1 MRSAVAEKVGAFLTP
16 THAVIMEILNT
27 LAVAL
32 GFATLAGLNLY
43 LTVFVT
49 GLAIRMDWVQLSSQY
64 EQLSVLGGDAI
75 LIASGIFFALEF
87 FSDKIP
93 WVDSLWDSVHTL
105 IRPVGGG
112 LLAIQTLG
120 TTDPAFDVIIGLLA
134 GSTTL
139 VTHGF
144 KAGTRL
150 AVNASPEPFSNVAV
164 STAEDVAVVAGL
176 GLMAWN
182 PLVAALV
189 FLTFLGFALWAT
201 PRLFRRSKAF
211 LWMLG
216 HKLGSFFRGGRAADT
231 EAVRLYARLSSEE
244 DLALADALGGTGLV
258 DIDWSAKVVAG
269 KTKGFRNINSH
280 TFGKIVAVSDRPGV
294 IHFVGR
300 RFFKSFHVPV
310 PLTEMAI
317 TQEPR
322 FLSEDVVLY
331 SRDGARKLVFKLP
344 AGSQA
349 LAERIVESLS
359 QMGAVRGR
367 ADEARAADRKR
378 RREPAIE
385 VEAEIVQA

>member
-1 MRSAVAEKVGAFLTP
+1 MD
-16 THAVIMEILNT
+16 ILNT

-49 GLAIRMDWVQLSSQY
+49 GLAIRMDWLQLSSQY
-64 EQLSVLGGDAI
+64 EQLSVLGSDAV
-75 LIASGIFFALEF
+75 LIAAGIFFALEF

-93 WVDSLWDSVHTL
+93 WVDSFWDAVHTL

-182 PLVAALV
+182 PLVAAIV
-189 FLTFLGFALWAT
+189 FLTFIGFAIWAT

-211 LWMLG
+211 LWAVW
-216 HKLGSFFRGGRAADT
+216 HKLGSFFRGGVAADS
-231 EAVRLYARLSSEE
+231 ESVRLYARLSSED
-244 DLALADALGGTGLV
+244 DLALADALGGSGLV

-269 KTKGFRNINSH
+269 KTKGFRSLASH

-300 RFFKSFHVPV
+300 RFFKSFHVPI
-310 PLTEMAI
+310 PLAELAI
-317 TQEPR
+317 THEPR

-331 SRDGARKLVFKLP
+331 SRDGSRKLVLKLP
-344 AGSQA
+344 SGRRA
-349 LAERIVESLS
+349 LAERIVESLF
-359 QMGAVRGR
+359 QMGAAQGS
-367 ADEARAADRKR
+367 AEAAAAANGTRNPRRK
-378 RREPAIE
+378 PAIE
-385 VEAEIVQA
+385 VEAEVVQA

>member
-1 MRSAVAEKVGAFLTP
+1 
-16 THAVIMEILNT
+16 MEILNT

-43 LTVFVT
+43 LTVFIT
-49 GLAIRMDWVQLSSQY
+49 GLAIRMDWLQLASQY
-64 EQLSVLGGDAI
+64 DQLSVLGADAV
-75 LIASGIFFALEF
+75 LMASGIFFALEF

-120 TTDPAFDVIIGLLA
+120 TTDPAFEVIVGLLA

-150 AVNASPEPFSNVAV
+150 AVNASPEPFSNIVV
-164 STAEDVAVVAGL
+164 STVEDVAVIGGL

-182 PLVAALV
+182 PAVAAVV
-189 FLTFLGFALWAT
+189 FLAFLGFALYAT

-211 LWMLG
+211 LWMLW
-216 HKLGSFFRGGRAADT
+216 HKAGSFFRGGRGRDFDSPQW
-231 EAVRLYARLSSEE
+231 YARLSSEE
-244 DLALADALGGTGLV
+244 DLALADALGGGLV
-258 DIDWSAKVVAG
+258 DVQWSAPVVAG
-269 KTKGFRNINSH
+269 KSKGFRLIGGH
-280 TFGKIVAVSDRPGV
+280 TFGKLVAVSGSEGV
-294 IHFVGR
+294 VHFVGR

-310 PLTEMAI
+310 PLAEMAI
-317 TQEPR
+317 THEPR

-331 SRDGARKLVFKLP
+331 SRDGGRKLVLKLA
-344 AGSQA
+344 AGHRA
-349 LAERIVESLS
+349 LAERLVESLLTLGDGARS
-359 QMGAVRGR
+359 QAAPAHRAGAVR
-367 ADEARAADRKR
+367 
-378 RREPAIE
+378 AIE
-385 VEAEIVQA
+385 VEAEVLSA

>member
-1 MRSAVAEKVGAFLTP
+1 MD
-16 THAVIMEILNT
+16 ILNQ

-43 LTVFVT
+43 LTVFIT

-64 EQLSVLGGDAI
+64 DQLGILGSDAV
-75 LIASGIFFALEF
+75 LIAAGIFFALEF

-93 WVDSLWDSVHTL
+93 WVDSLWDGIHTL

-120 TTDPAFDVIIGLLA
+120 TTEPAFDVVIGLLA

-139 VTHGF
+139 LTHGF

-150 AVNASPEPFSNVAV
+150 AVNTSPEPFSNIVV
-164 STAEDVAVVAGL
+164 STAEDVAVVGGL
-176 GLMAWN
+176 ALMAWN
-182 PLVAALV
+182 PLVAAVV
-189 FLTFLGFALWAT
+189 FLAFLGFVLYAT

-211 LWMLG
+211 LWLATN
-216 HKLGSFFRGGRAADT
+216 KLGSFFRGGRADDE
-231 EAVRLYARLSSEE
+231 EALRLYARLSSDD
-244 DLALADALGGTGLV
+244 DLALADALGGGLV
-258 DIDWSAKVVAG
+258 ESDWSAKVLAA
-269 KTKGFRNINSH
+269 KTKGFRGINSY
-280 TFGKIVAVSDRPGV
+280 TFGKIVAVSGSPGV

-300 RFFKSFHVPV
+300 RFFKSFHCPV
-310 PLTEMAI
+310 PLADMAI

-331 SRDGARKLVFKLP
+331 SRDGARKLILKLP
-344 AGSQA
+344 AGRRV
-349 LAERIVESLS
+349 LAERIVESLL
-359 QMGAVRGR
+359 QLGAAKGR
-367 ADEARAADRKR
+367 VEDAAESGKK

-385 VEAEIVQA
+385 IEAEVVKA

>member
-1 MRSAVAEKVGAFLTP
+1 
-16 THAVIMEILNT
+16 MEILNT

-43 LTVFVT
+43 LTVFIT
-49 GLAIRMDWVQLSSQY
+49 GLAIRMDWLQLASQY
-64 EQLSVLGGDAI
+64 EQLSVLGGDAV
-75 LIASGIFFALEF
+75 LVASGIFFALEF

-120 TTDPAFDVIIGLLA
+120 TTDPAFEVIVGLLA

-150 AVNASPEPFSNVAV
+150 AVNASPEPFSNIAV

-189 FLTFLGFALWAT
+189 FLTFLGFALYAT

-211 LWMLG
+211 LWMLW
-216 HKLGSFFRGGRAADT
+216 HKLGSLFRGGRVRDAG
-231 EAVRLYARLSSEE
+231 EHRLYARLSSDE
-244 DLALADALGGTGLV
+244 DLALGDALGGGLV
-258 DIDWSAKVVAG
+258 DLDWSAAVLAG
-269 KTKGFRNINSH
+269 KSKGFRAISGH
-280 TFGKIVAVSDRPGV
+280 TFGKLVAVSGGNGV

-300 RFFKSFHVPV
+300 RFFKNFHAPV
-310 PLTEMAI
+310 SLSGLAVTH
-317 TQEPR
+317 EPR

-331 SRDGARKLVFKLP
+331 SRDGSRKLVFKLA
-344 AGSQA
+344 AGHRA
-349 LAERIVESLS
+349 LAERLVESLRLLGT
-359 QMGAVRGR
+359 GAPDTN
-367 ADEARAADRKR
+367 APARPNKAAKVM
-378 RREPAIE
+378 E
-385 VEAEIVQA
+385 VETEVLPA